1 MKVMNFINHFR
12 TLQTRLISLLI
23 FHFTSINDV
32 LFTYSCI
39 VENLVEFNISWLR
52 GCHPLLN
59 VGNLSIEASEKL
71 GLLLDQL
78 RSPTVKSLS
87 SLVVVV
93 LINRYVVYP
102 SCILKHVQFF
112 WLGKYLS
119 SIFFITIYFFNTSFQ
134 SFSNSEEKTSILW
147 THFASF
153 TWSGSSNLCHRR
165 DAYFWSTTCSK
176 KCPPCLLEMYT
187 SGCFT
192 GISFTLNILILLCEW
207 VRILFKLLHQ
217 VCVFLLR
224 ESILLWR

>member
-59 VGNLSIEASEKL
+59 VGDLSIEASEKL

-119 SIFFITIYFFNTSFQ
+119 SIFFITIIF
-134 SFSNSEEKTSILW
+134 
-147 THFASF
+147 
-153 TWSGSSNLCHRR
+153 
-165 DAYFWSTTCSK
+165 
-176 KCPPCLLEMYT
+176 
-187 SGCFT
+187 
-192 GISFTLNILILLCEW
+192 LILLFSLSAIARKRPPYYG
-207 VRILFKLLHQ
+207 RILPVLLGLDPPTSVIEGMHISGPQ
-217 VCVFLLR
+217 HALKNALLACLKCTHPGASPVFHLH
-224 ESILLWR
+224 